1 VLQMVREM
9 GTREAVI
16 MGDMNTECKPGSCV
30 AALVPGAPVPSD
42 AEMRAECASD
52 LRLSPEELPEGALQK
67 WAELWGLAAAAPALH
82 RVDVA
87 HVATGPTRAG
97 FDHDKDEGPCVA
109 WRLDHI
115 FFTPRTLQLH
125 SNWTALDADP
135 AALEAGLPNQW
146 CPSDHL
152 PVAATFRVSP
162 APRLSEA
169 EAKAF
174 MEQFKA
180 LGSVQ
185 MESFKTLESQLQVEQ
200 REVEACVKASQPPEP
215 EELQEE
221 EEPAKKKK
229 KSKGKV
235 KPPPE
240 VMAFMQKKRQREREL
255 KAELRAEREQ
265 FVAALSEKEHDML
278 DTHVKVIDWIEQG
291 AKVKK

>member
-1 VLQMVREM
+1 M
-9 GTREAVI
+9 
-16 MGDMNTECKPGSCV
+16 CKMRALCAGRGALCGMAPRPHFLHPENIA
-30 AALVPGAPVPSD
+30 AALQLDCFRCALHLSAPSSALHPSD
-42 AEMRAECASD
+42 STVH
-52 LRLSPEELPEGALQK
+52 Q
-67 WAELWGLAAAAPALH
+67 
-82 RVDVA
+82 
-87 HVATGPTRAG
+87 
-97 FDHDKDEGPCVA
+97 
-109 WRLDHI
+109 
-115 FFTPRTLQLH
+115 
-125 SNWTALDADP
+125 ADP

-221 EEPAKKKK
+221 EEPAKKKN

>member
-1 VLQMVREM
+1 
-9 GTREAVI
+9 
-16 MGDMNTECKPGSCV
+16 
-30 AALVPGAPVPSD
+30 
-42 AEMRAECASD
+42 
-52 LRLSPEELPEGALQK
+52 
-67 WAELWGLAAAAPALH
+67 
-82 RVDVA
+82 
-87 HVATGPTRAG
+87 
-97 FDHDKDEGPCVA
+97 
-109 WRLDHI
+109 
-115 FFTPRTLQLH
+115 
-125 SNWTALDADP
+125 
-135 AALEAGLPNQW
+135 
-146 CPSDHL
+146 
-152 PVAATFRVSP
+152 
-162 APRLSEA
+162 
-169 EAKAF
+169 

>member
-1 VLQMVREM
+1 
-9 GTREAVI
+9 

-125 SNWTALDADP
+125 SNWTALDVPCTYLPPPQPCTHLIPLFIRPIQLPLKLAYP
-135 AALEAGLPNQW
+135 ISGALPTI
-146 CPSDHL
+146 CPSQPHSGSALHL
-152 PVAATFRVSP
+152 ASARLR
-162 APRLSEA
+162 PRRSW
-169 EAKAF
+169 
-174 MEQFKA
+174 
-180 LGSVQ
+180 S
-185 MESFKTLESQLQVEQ
+185 SS
-200 REVEACVKASQPPEP
+200 R
-215 EELQEE
+215 
-221 EEPAKKKK
+221 
-229 KSKGKV
+229 
-235 KPPPE
+235 
-240 VMAFMQKKRQREREL
+240 
-255 KAELRAEREQ
+255 
-265 FVAALSEKEHDML
+265 H
-278 DTHVKVIDWIEQG
+278 
-291 AKVKK
+291 